1 MYTYRFVK
9 LFKLI
14 FLNKEKFKA
23 PKFKRLSD
31 KTKSPQIQK
40 HTICKEPLGENKRFG
55 ESKKESHAAST

>member
-14 FLNKEKFKA
+14 FPNKEKFKA

-31 KTKSPQIQK
+31 KTK
-40 HTICKEPLGENKRFG
+40 EPNI
-55 ESKKESHAAST
+55 

>member
-14 FLNKEKFKA
+14 FPNKEKIKA

-31 KTKSPQIQK
+31 KTK
-40 HTICKEPLGENKRFG
+40 EPNI
-55 ESKKESHAAST
+55 